1 MTVQCRP
8 LIEVLAEI
16 PDFRHPQGKR
26 HALLAIL
33 ALVCVAMLCGYRS
46 YSAIAEWGRNHG
58 RKLIEALGFT
68 HQKTPCA
75 ATLHTVLGGLD
86 RQMLETQLGG
96 WAEGVLSATSAGEV
110 QTKAEG
116 IAIDGKTLRGS
127 RTQGAPGS
135 HLLSALSHRLGL
147 TLFQQAVDD
156 KTNKMSTV
164 QEVLQNLVL
173 EGRVVTMD
181 ALLTQRKIAASI
193 LEGGGDYVMIV
204 KDNQS
209 QLLQDI
215 QLVFQKPEVLED
227 TFKTAQTVDAGH
239 GRIEKRRITTSN
251 ALIGYSDWPGHQ
263 QVFQIER
270 TVVFKKT
277 SQQREQTVYGI
288 TSLTP
293 DQAAPDRLLCLSRHH
308 WHIENQSHWVR
319 DVTFDEDR
327 SQVRSDSIPQ
337 VMAALRNTVIG
348 LIRWAGN
355 TSIAA
360 TCRRFSAQPWSALE
374 LIGIKPEN

>member
-1 MTVQCRP
+1 MIVQCRP
-8 LIEVLAEI
+8 LMEVLAEI
-16 PDFRHPQGKR
+16 PDFRHAQGKR
-26 HALLAIL
+26 HPLLAIL
-33 ALVCVAMLCGYRS
+33 ALACVAMLCGYRS

-58 RKLIEALGFT
+58 WNLIQALGFT
-68 HQKTPCA
+68 RQKTPCA

-86 RQMLETQLGG
+86 RQVLETQLGG
-96 WAEGVLSATSAGEV
+96 WAEGVLLATSACEEKL
-110 QTKAEG
+110 QAEG

-127 RTQGAPGS
+127 RTQGAPGA

-147 TLFQQAVDD
+147 TLFQKSVDD
-156 KTNKMSTV
+156 KTNEISTV
-164 QEVLQNLVL
+164 QEMLQNLVI
-173 EGRVVTMD
+173 EGRVVTVD
-181 ALLTQRKIAASI
+181 ALLTQRDVAQGI
-193 LEGGGDYVMIV
+193 LEGGGDYVMVV

-215 QLVFQKPEVLED
+215 QLVFQKPEVLAH

-251 ALIGYSDWPGHQ
+251 ALVGYSDWPGHQ

-277 SQQREQTVYGI
+277 DQQREQTIYGI
-288 TSLTP
+288 TSLIP
-293 DQAAPDRLLCLSRHH
+293 YRAAPDRLLCLSRHH

-355 TSIAA
+355 TNIAA

>member
-86 RQMLETQLGG
+86 RQVLETQLGG
-96 WAEGVLSATSAGEV
+96 WAEGVLLATSAGEV

-156 KTNKMSTV
+156 KTNEMSTV

-193 LEGGGDYVMIV
+193 LEGGGDYVMIA

-251 ALIGYSDWPGHQ
+251 ALVGYSDWPGHQ

-327 SQVRSDSIPQ
+327 SQVRSHSIPQ